1 MSKNKLTKV
10 LALYMTQR
18 ILGIS
23 RALQYSPHS
32 QDRDAAIFAAVT
44 ARLERSGHKID
55 VISEDL
61 LSITD
66 LTDYDLV
73 FSMARGRDVLSILAK
88 AEKAQGLKV
97 INSATSLLQL
107 TRAHIITLL
116 NQHHLSLPATCL
128 CHVALHDNPSPPNG
142 IYYPFWMKRVDAC
155 AQQAG
160 DVQLIHS
167 RTEYVKA
174 LVDFNQRGI
183 THYVAEQHIE
193 GDLVKFYGVEGTP
206 FFHYSYP
213 TEGVTFSKFG
223 LEQANG
229 TPSHYSFNIE
239 NLKQA
244 ADEAAKVTGMIV
256 YGGDAVITAQGSYFL
271 IDFNDWPSF
280 SACRRDAAKAI
291 AQRIQSLI

>member
-1 MSKNKLTKV
+1 
-10 LALYMTQR
+10 MTLR

-23 RALQYSPHS
+23 RACQFSPHS

-44 ARLERSGHKID
+44 ARLERTGHKID

-73 FSMARGRDVLSILAK
+73 FSMARGRGVLSILAE
-88 AEKAQGLKV
+88 AERNGGLKV
-97 INSATSLLQL
+97 VNSASSLLQL
-107 TRAHIITLL
+107 TRAQIIKLL
-116 NQHHLSLPATCL
+116 NQHKLSLPATCI
-128 CHVALHDNPSPPNG
+128 CSTNLHGQPFTPDG
-142 IYYPFWMKRVDAC
+142 INYPFWIKRVDAC

-160 DVQLIHS
+160 DVQLIHNA
-167 RTEYVKA
+167 TEYAQVLA
-174 LVDFNQRGI
+174 DFSQRNINQ
-183 THYVAEQHIE
+183 YVAEQHIE
-193 GDLVKFYGVEGTP
+193 GDLIKFYGVEGTP

-213 TEGVTFSKFG
+213 TEKATFSKFG

-229 TPSHYSFNIE
+229 TPLHYAFDVES
-239 NLKQA
+239 LKQA
-244 ADEAAKVTGMIV
+244 ADKAARVTGMIV
-256 YGGDAVITAQGSYFL
+256 YGGDAVITAQGKFFI

-291 AQRIQSLI
+291 AQRIQSFA